1 MTKTKALALAILAVL
16 IMAFPAVVMGQSGQP
31 PRPAVFAGTITLDGT
46 LVFAGTQL
54 SAWIDGQ
61 QAAPPTS
68 VKAEGKYAL
77 IIPQVTGQEF
87 TGKEITFRVGANEA
101 QTKAVWQPGGGGEL
115 NIVAISTPPTPVPP
129 PTQPPPPTAPPVPP
143 TPIVVEGPPGQPGE
157 KGDKGDKGDQG
168 EPGKKND
175 KGDPGEPG
183 VMGQDG
189 RDGAPGGA
197 GAPGANGQDGA
208 QGPDGP
214 MGPEG
219 PQGKGANNIMVYLA
233 LLISIIAV
241 LVAGGAML
249 MGGRR

>member
-1 MTKTKALALAILAVL
+1 MTKTKALALAFIAVL
-16 IMAFPAVVMGQSGQP
+16 LMAFPAVVMGQSP
-31 PRPAVFAGTITLDGT
+31 PRPAVFAGKVTLDGS

-61 QAAPPTS
+61 QAAGTS
-68 VKAEGKYAL
+68 VASGGGYAL
-77 IIPQVTGQEF
+77 RIPQVPGQNF
-87 TGKEITFRVGANEA
+87 TGKEITFKVGASEA

-115 NIVAISTPPTPVPP
+115 NIVAVSTPPTPVPP

-143 TPIVVEGPPGQPGE
+143 TPVVVEVEGPPGHP
-157 KGDKGDKGDQG
+157 GDKGDKGDQG
-168 EPGKKND
+168 EPGA
-175 KGDPGEPG
+175 KGDPGTPG
-183 VMGQDG
+183 QPGAQGEDG

-219 PQGKGANNIMVYLA
+219 PQGKGANNIMVYLS

-241 LVAGGAML
+241 LVAGGAIL
-249 MGGRR
+249 MGSGRR

>member
-1 MTKTKALALAILAVL
+1 MTKTKALALAFIAVL
-16 IMAFPAVVMGQSGQP
+16 LMAFPAVVLGQSP
-31 PRPAVFAGTITLDGT
+31 PRPAVYAGTVTLDGT

-61 QAAPPTS
+61 QAAGTS
-68 VKAEGKYAL
+68 VAAGGKYAL
-77 IIPQVTGQEF
+77 RIPQVPGQTF
-87 TGKEITFRVGANEA
+87 TGKEITFKVGPTEA

-115 NIVAISTPPTPVPP
+115 NIVAVSTPPTPVPP
-129 PTQPPPPTAPPVPP
+129 PTPPPAPTAPPVPP

-168 EPGKKND
+168 EPGEKGD

-183 VMGQDG
+183 AMGQDG

-214 MGPEG
+214 MGPDG
-219 PQGKGANNIMVYLA
+219 PQGKGANNIMVYLS

-241 LVAGGAML
+241 LVAGGAIL
-249 MGGRR
+249 MGSGRR

>member
-1 MTKTKALALAILAVL
+1 MTKTKVLALAIIAVL
-16 IMAFPAVVMGQSGQP
+16 IMAFPAVVMGQSP
-31 PRPAVFAGTITLDGT
+31 PRPVVFAGKVTLDGS

-61 QAAPPTS
+61 QAAGAS
-68 VKAEGKYAL
+68 VGAGGGYAL
-77 IIPQVTGQEF
+77 KIPQVPGQNF

-115 NIVAISTPPTPVPP
+115 NIVAVSTPPTPVPP
-129 PTQPPPPTAPPVPP
+129 PPPPTQPPVPP
-143 TPIVVEGPPGQPGE
+143 TPVIVEGAPGE
-157 KGDKGDKGDQG
+157 KGDQGDKGDKGDQG
-168 EPGKKND
+168 EPGEKGD
-175 KGDPGEPG
+175 KGDPGQPG
-183 VMGQDG
+183 VQGEDG

-197 GAPGANGQDGA
+197 GAPGANGKDGT

-241 LVAGGAML
+241 LVAGGAIL
-249 MGGRR
+249 LGSGRR

>member
-1 MTKTKALALAILAVL
+1 MTKTKALALAFLAVL
-16 IMAFPAVVMGQSGQP
+16 IMAFPAVVMGQSP
-31 PRPAVFAGTITLDGT
+31 PRPVVFAGKVTLDGS
-46 LVFAGTQL
+46 LVRAGTQIV
-54 SAWIDGQ
+54 AIIDGQ
-61 QAAPPTS
+61 PAASEFTKP
-68 VKAEGKYAL
+68 GGGYAL
-77 IIPQVTGQEF
+77 VIPQPPEANF
-87 TGKEITFRVGANEA
+87 TGKEITFRVGLHDA
-101 QTKAVWQPGGGGEL
+101 QTKAVWQPGGGGEF
-115 NIVAISTPPTPVPP
+115 NIIAVSAPPTPALP
-129 PTQPPPPTAPPVPP
+129 PTPPPPPTAPPAPP

-168 EPGKKND
+168 EPGEKGD

-183 VMGQDG
+183 AMGQDG

-214 MGPEG
+214 VGPEG

-241 LVAGGAML
+241 LAAGGAIL
-249 MGGRR
+249 MGSGRR